1 MRRTLVHTVIMSARI
16 VLAVGLSLTCI
27 LLALAVLIGISQ
39 GQRDLT
45 EVGSRV
51 LTVGI
56 AALAGALGFEM
67 GHLLAKKT
75 DR

>member
-1 MRRTLVHTVIMSARI
+1 MQTVTMSARM
-16 VLAVGLSLTCI
+16 VLAIGLALTSV
-27 LLALAVLIGISQ
+27 LLALAVLIGIAQ

-51 LTVGI
+51 LTVAI

-67 GHLLAKKT
+67 GQLIAKKRG
-75 DR
+75 DE

>member
-1 MRRTLVHTVIMSARI
+1 MTARL
-16 VLAVGLSLTCI
+16 VLAVGLALTSV
-27 LLALAVLIGISQ
+27 LLALAVLIGIAQ

-51 LTVGI
+51 LTVAI

-67 GHLLAKKT
+67 GNLLAKKRG
-75 DR
+75 DE